1 MVASLATAKLLRQQY
16 DKNCFH
22 SACKSRNLDLFTTVL
37 MRLASFVWGSC
48 HAMPCRPTSVKPGPK
63 VTPPFTETWEALE
76 KCVEE
81 GLIKSIGVSNFSPE
95 KIETF
100 MPGAK
105 IRPAVNQVQYRHAT
119 SNWH

>member
-1 MVASLATAKLLRQQY
+1 ML
-16 DKNCFH
+16 
-22 SACKSRNLDLFTTVL
+22 
-37 MRLASFVWGSC
+37 
-48 HAMPCRPTSVKPGPK
+48 CRPTSVKPGPK
-63 VTPPFTETWEALE
+63 VTPPFSETWEALE

-105 IRPAVNQVQYRHAT
+105 IRPAVNQVRYHCPILYLAT
-119 SNWH
+119 CTHKTLDAVASLKCTVLPFAFCGTGNVVRLRNERLVKMT

>member
-1 MVASLATAKLLRQQY
+1 MVAPHLCDSY
-16 DKNCFH
+16 
-22 SACKSRNLDLFTTVL
+22 
-37 MRLASFVWGSC
+37 
-48 HAMPCRPTSVKPGPK
+48 AMPCRPTSVKPGPK
-63 VTPPFTETWEALE
+63 VVPPFSETWEALE

-105 IRPAVNQVQYRHAT
+105 IRPAVNQVYHHHPVLHALRKHPIPSVFLSRT
-119 SNWH
+119 AVLFSH